1 MKDRVPNLV
10 KSGVNPNSKQG
21 PASLGNLQITRQFL
35 GFDSWEDALGGLGDL
50 AKTVGGIT
58 DGINN
63 GGNNGTGPK
72 PPPPPVTSFLGGLA
86 GSPMIIGGAALVVV
100 AVLYFALRKK

>member
-1 MKDRVPNLV
+1 MTPTLV
-10 KSGVNPNSKQG
+10 KSGVTPNSKQG
-21 PASLGNLQITRQFL
+21 PASLGNMQITRQFL
-35 GFDSWEDALGGLGDL
+35 GFDSWDDALGGLGDL

-72 PPPPPVTSFLGGLA
+72 PPTPPPGNSFLGGLA